1 MSGLRAV
8 DISAGYRGR
17 PVLRAVDAEVPAGGW
32 LGVIGPN
39 GAGKSTLL
47 KTLAGLLP
55 HEGTVTVDGT
65 SIDGLRPRQRA
76 RVLGY
81 APQTPEPPTGL
92 TVTDYVLLGRSP
104 YLPPLGRE
112 GRSDLRVVAE
122 VLARLDLAGMATR
135 PLATLSGG
143 ERQRAV
149 LARVLA
155 QQPRVLLLDEPTTGL
170 DVGHAQALLELVDRL
185 RREDGVT
192 VVTTLHDL
200 TLAAQYADRLV
211 FLVDGAV
218 TASGAP
224 GEVLT
229 QARVAEHYQ
238 ASVAVLTSDGSRIVA
253 PVRHAGPRPAPG

>member
-1 MSGLRAV
+1 MNALRASAV
-8 DISAGYRGR
+8 TAGYRGR
-17 PVLRAVDAEVPAGGW
+17 PVLRAVDAEVPTGGW

-39 GAGKSTLL
+39 GAGKSTLIR
-47 KTLAGLLP
+47 TLAGLLP
-55 HEGTVTVDGT
+55 HQGTVTVDGAP
-65 SIDGLRPRQRA
+65 IEGLRPRQRA

-81 APQTPEPPTGL
+81 APQTPELPTGL

-104 YLPPLGRE
+104 YLAPLGRE

-122 VLARLDLAGMATR
+122 VLARLDLAGLATR

-155 QQPRVLLLDEPTTGL
+155 QRPRVLLLDEPTTGL

-218 TASGAP
+218 TASGPPDA
-224 GEVLT
+224 VLT
-229 QARVAEHYQ
+229 EARVSEHYQ
-238 ASVAVLTSDGSRIVA
+238 ASVAVLSSEGNRIVA
-253 PVRHAGPRPAPG
+253 PVRRPGSHATPG